1 MNILHK
7 TTGHFKFIL
16 TDDTE
21 VEYND
26 LRDIPED
33 LDIMHVL
40 KYLPDVPPEPHTA
53 EDHALI
59 VEFIDNMNKYMEKER
74 EYWRNHASSN

>member
-1 MNILHK
+1 MNILSK
-7 TTGHFKFIL
+7 TTGDFRFIL
-16 TDDTE
+16 RDESE
-21 VEYND
+21 VRYTD

-33 LDIMHVL
+33 LDLIHVI
-40 KYLPDVPPEPHTA
+40 KYVPDVPPEPHTA

-59 VEFIDNMNKYMEKER
+59 VEFVNLMNKYMEKEK